1 MTLWPSALA
10 TTSGGRQP
18 PAGRAALAR
27 RCHTLQARHADEE
40 AQALHRHE
48 PRGGNGGCAGRGRA
62 LEREFGLPHMGRM
75 TTRRTG
81 AWGGMH
87 PWMIWN
93 IALHVL
99 RAVSFVADRPA
110 SNPFLIPESPAVP
123 EAAQEQPDTDPEP
136 VYLNVQYPGGNLV
149 DTCAIMDLTTG
160 AGTWAAVA
168 LDQGLP
174 YFGC

>member
-1 MTLWPSALA
+1 MDDME
-10 TTSGGRQP
+10 
-18 PAGRAALAR
+18 
-27 RCHTLQARHADEE
+27 H
-40 AQALHRHE
+40 
-48 PRGGNGGCAGRGRA
+48 
-62 LEREFGLPHMGRM
+62 
-75 TTRRTG
+75 
-81 AWGGMH
+81 
-87 PWMIWN
+87 
-93 IALHVL
+93 ALHVL

-110 SNPFLIPESPAVP
+110 SNPCLIPESPAVP

>member
-62 LEREFGLPHMGRM
+62 LEREFGLPYGEDDDQED
-75 TTRRTG
+75 G
-81 AWGGMH
+81 SLGGNVPMDDMEH
-87 PWMIWN
+87 
-93 IALHVL
+93 ALHVL